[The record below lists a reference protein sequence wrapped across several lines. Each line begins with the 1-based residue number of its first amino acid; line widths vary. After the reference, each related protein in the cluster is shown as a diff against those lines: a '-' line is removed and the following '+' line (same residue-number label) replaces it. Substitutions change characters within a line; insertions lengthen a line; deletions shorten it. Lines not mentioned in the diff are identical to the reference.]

1 MIGTVSGYDIMGFL
15 YVTRVAPLQMYWSH
29 GNFEY
34 DIEGIDRRITHIT
47 GNRNESKYDFE
58 ILDVRL
64 NNEFLNPQ
72 EAKNKIEAK
81 TIKSRWREDTVILGS
96 IGRLVKLNSD
106 EYLQV
111 IADIMKQNPNTV
123 YLACGSG
130 NIEEIKEKVEELGI
144 GDRFY
149 FEGHIDAHVY
159 GYVIDIYLDTFPLYG
174 GVSTQEALEK
184 GVYVNQ
190 MYNFDKLGNLPQNIL
205 TVEKFMKSV
214 NYDLNNLDEELKKD
228 FRFLSSIFSLN
239 KISLKA
245 YISFV
250 DYMIKNRDFMRY
262 FREIY
267 ILKDKKINID
277 ISFFMNIL
285 KDV

>member
-1 MIGTVSGYDIMGFL
+1 
-15 YVTRVAPLQMYWSH
+15 
-29 GNFEY
+29 
-34 DIEGIDRRITHIT
+34 
-47 GNRNESKYDFE
+47 
-58 ILDVRL
+58 
-64 NNEFLNPQ
+64 
-72 EAKNKIEAK
+72 
-81 TIKSRWREDTVILGS
+81 
-96 IGRLVKLNSD
+96 
-106 EYLQV
+106 
-111 IADIMKQNPNTV
+111 
-123 YLACGSG
+123 
-130 NIEEIKEKVEELGI
+130 
-144 GDRFY
+144 
-149 FEGHIDAHVY
+149 
-159 GYVIDIYLDTFPLYG
+159 VIDIYLDTFPLYG